1 MAAPQITTGMNSELN
16 QIDSLPTK
24 LKGQWKRR
32 RFHTHLK
39 GMLWILF
46 CIPPVWLVLFG
57 LDRILDLPR
66 LGRWSFLLIAL
77 VLIGWQFFKR
87 WFSQL
92 EPFNLLKCA
101 SQVEKYYPQLGSL
114 LINYVQI
121 NSPIPQASGS
131 QELLGLVKGQAVK
144 VSESIDFGK
153 TVDFKDLSN
162 QIKLT
167 VTSVAVLLTC
177 LLIFGDSMSVAVKR
191 YLGFNL
197 PYPTD
202 TILYEVPDDMIVAQ
216 GTKFSLSVK
225 AKGQVPENGVL
236 HIRDAGSESW
246 RQISLPRD
254 DKKGFVFSIN
264 KTEESFDYY
273 FEVGDAFSHSQREP
287 GLVTVVSPPEIIKQT
302 LQVIPPKYTGLAS
315 YEANNLSSTVPLG
328 SKLTWVVSMSL
339 PVSESSLTGPEDL
352 MIPGQ
357 IEEKGKSVKFVWVA
371 NRAGVY
377 QMVAREKSMGT
388 NFQGQIHKLN
398 LREDIEP
405 RVSLISPVSD
415 IKATS
420 QKKLELLVRA
430 SDDYG
435 LSEFAIL
442 YRVNGE
448 KNRHRIS
455 LGAPP
460 ANDSQKDLLHPR
472 SGTWPLLWNLQ
483 NDLSTLSEG
492 DLIEIAVEVT
502 EVAVNPESARKAL
515 SRTCS
520 VEILSVAEYQSYIT
534 ARFNDLQSDLAETER
549 RELLIKHLHFFIN
562 KRK

>member
-101 SQVEKYYPQLGSL
+101 GQVEKYYPQLGSL

-264 KTEESFDYY
+264 KTEGSFDYY

-357 IEEKGKSVKFVWVA
+357 IQEKGKSVKFVWVA

-460 ANDSQKDLLHPR
+460 ANDSQKDLLYPR

-483 NDLSTLSEG
+483 NDLPNLSEG

-502 EVAVNPESARKAL
+502 EVAANHESARKAL

-534 ARFNDLQSDLAETER
+534 TRFNDLQSDLAETER
-549 RELLIKHLHFFIN
+549 RELLIKHAIQASGN
-562 KRK
+562 Q

>member
-16 QIDSLPTK
+16 QIDSLQTK
-24 LKGQWKRR
+24 LKRQWKRR

-153 TVDFKDLSN
+153 TVDFKDLGN

-167 VTSVAVLLTC
+167 VTSVAVLSTC
-177 LLIFGDSMSVAVKR
+177 LLIFGDSMSVSVKR

-197 PYPTD
+197 TYPTD

-216 GTKFSLSVK
+216 GTKLSLSVK

-236 HIRDAGSESW
+236 HIRDAGGESW

-302 LQVIPPKYTGLAS
+302 LQVTPPKYTGLATF
-315 YEANNLSSTVPLG
+315 EANNLSTTVPLG

-339 PVSESSLTGPEDL
+339 PVSESRLTGPEDL

-357 IEEKGKSVKFVWVA
+357 IEEKGKTVKFTWVA

-377 QMVAREKSMGT
+377 QMVAREKSIGT
-388 NFQGQIHKLN
+388 NFKGQIHKLN

-448 KNRHRIS
+448 KNRHGIS

-460 ANDSQKDLLHPR
+460 ANDSQKDLLYPR

-483 NDLSTLSEG
+483 NDLSNLSEG

-534 ARFNDLQSDLAETER
+534 TRFNELQSDLAETER
-549 RELLIKHLHFFIN
+549 RELLIKHAIQASGN
-562 KRK
+562 Q

>member
-1 MAAPQITTGMNSELN
+1 MAAPQITTDMNSELN
-16 QIDSLPTK
+16 QIDSLQTK
-24 LKGQWKRR
+24 LKRQWKRR
-32 RFHTHLK
+32 RFHTHMK

-177 LLIFGDSMSVAVKR
+177 LLIFGDSMSVSVKR

-197 PYPTD
+197 LYPTD
-202 TILYEVPDDMIVAQ
+202 TILYEVPDDMVLAQ
-216 GTKFSLSVK
+216 GAKLSLSVK

-254 DKKGFVFSIN
+254 EKKGFEFSIN

-287 GLVTVVSPPEIIKQT
+287 GLVTVVSPPEIVKQT

-357 IEEKGKSVKFVWVA
+357 IEEKGESVKFTWVA

-377 QMVAREKSMGT
+377 QMVAREKSIGT
-388 NFQGQIHKLN
+388 NFKGQIHKLN

-460 ANDSQKDLLHPR
+460 ANDSQKDLLYPR

-483 NDLSTLSEG
+483 NDLPNLSEG

-502 EVAVNPESARKAL
+502 EVAANPESARKAL
-515 SRTCS
+515 SRICS

-534 ARFNDLQSDLAETER
+534 TRFNDLQSDLAETER
-549 RELLIKHLHFFIN
+549 RELLIRHAIQASGN
-562 KRK
+562 Q

>member
-101 SQVEKYYPQLGSL
+101 GQVEKYYPQLGSL

-357 IEEKGKSVKFVWVA
+357 IQEKGKSVKFVWVA

-460 ANDSQKDLLHPR
+460 ANDSQKDLLYPR

-483 NDLSTLSEG
+483 NDLPNLSEG

-502 EVAVNPESARKAL
+502 EVAANHESARKAL

-534 ARFNDLQSDLAETER
+534 TRFNDLQSDLAETER
-549 RELLIKHLHFFIN
+549 RELLIKHAIQASGN
-562 KRK
+562 Q

>member
-1 MAAPQITTGMNSELN
+1 
-16 QIDSLPTK
+16 
-24 LKGQWKRR
+24 
-32 RFHTHLK
+32 
-39 GMLWILF
+39 MLWILF

-101 SQVEKYYPQLGSL
+101 GQVEKYYPQLGSL

-216 GTKFSLSVK
+216 GTKLSLSVK

-357 IEEKGKSVKFVWVA
+357 IQEKGKSVKFVWVA

-460 ANDSQKDLLHPR
+460 ANDSQKDLLYPR

-483 NDLSTLSEG
+483 NDLPNLSEG

-502 EVAVNPESARKAL
+502 EVAANHESARKAL

-534 ARFNDLQSDLAETER
+534 TRFNDLQSDLAETER
-549 RELLIKHLHFFIN
+549 RELLIKHAIQASGN
-562 KRK
+562 Q

>member
-1 MAAPQITTGMNSELN
+1 MNSELN

-101 SQVEKYYPQLGSL
+101 GQVEKYYPQLGSL

-197 PYPTD
+197 LYPTD

-216 GTKFSLSVK
+216 GTKLSLSVN

-254 DKKGFVFSIN
+254 HKKGFVFSIN

-357 IEEKGKSVKFVWVA
+357 IQEKGKSVKFVWVA

-388 NFQGQIHKLN
+388 NFQGQIHRLN

-483 NDLSTLSEG
+483 NDLPNLSEG

-502 EVAVNPESARKAL
+502 EVAANHESARKAL

-534 ARFNDLQSDLAETER
+534 GRFNDLQSDLAETER
-549 RELLIKHLHFFIN
+549 RELLIKHAIQASGN
-562 KRK
+562 Q

>member
-216 GTKFSLSVK
+216 GTKLSLSVN

-357 IEEKGKSVKFVWVA
+357 IQEKGKSVKFVWVA

-460 ANDSQKDLLHPR
+460 ANDSQKDLLYPR

-483 NDLSTLSEG
+483 NDLPNLSEG

-502 EVAVNPESARKAL
+502 EVAANHESARKAL

-534 ARFNDLQSDLAETER
+534 TRFNDLQSDLAETER
-549 RELLIKHLHFFIN
+549 RELLIKHAVQASGN
-562 KRK
+562 Q

>member
-101 SQVEKYYPQLGSL
+101 SQVEKHYPQLGSL

-191 YLGFNL
+191 YFGFNL
-197 PYPTD
+197 QYPTD

-357 IEEKGKSVKFVWVA
+357 IEEKGKSVKFTWVA

-460 ANDSQKDLLHPR
+460 ANDSQKDLLYPR

-483 NDLSTLSEG
+483 NDLPNLSEG

-502 EVAVNPESARKAL
+502 EVAANPESARKAL
-515 SRTCS
+515 SRICS

-534 ARFNDLQSDLAETER
+534 TRFNDLQSDLAETER
-549 RELLIKHLHFFIN
+549 RELLIKHAIQASGN
-562 KRK
+562 Q

>member
-1 MAAPQITTGMNSELN
+1 MNSELN

-101 SQVEKYYPQLGSL
+101 SQVEKHYPQLGSL

-216 GTKFSLSVK
+216 GTKLSLSVN

-236 HIRDAGSESW
+236 HIRGAGSESW

-357 IEEKGKSVKFVWVA
+357 IQEKGKSVKFVWVA

-398 LREDIEP
+398 LRDDIEP

-460 ANDSQKDLLHPR
+460 ANDSQKDLLYPR

-483 NDLSTLSEG
+483 NDLPNLSEG

-502 EVAVNPESARKAL
+502 EVAANHESARKAL

-534 ARFNDLQSDLAETER
+534 TRFNDLQSDLAETER
-549 RELLIKHLHFFIN
+549 RELLIKHAIQASGN
-562 KRK
+562 Q

>member
-101 SQVEKYYPQLGSL
+101 SQVEKHYPQLGSL

-254 DKKGFVFSIN
+254 HKKGFVFSIN

-357 IEEKGKSVKFVWVA
+357 IQEKGKSVKFVWVA

-460 ANDSQKDLLHPR
+460 ANDSQKDLLYPR

-483 NDLSTLSEG
+483 NDLPNLSEG

-502 EVAVNPESARKAL
+502 EVAANHESARKAL

-534 ARFNDLQSDLAETER
+534 TRFNDLQSDLAETER
-549 RELLIKHLHFFIN
+549 RELLIKHAIQASGN
-562 KRK
+562 Q

>member
-328 SKLTWVVSMSL
+328 SKLTWVVTMSL

-357 IEEKGKSVKFVWVA
+357 IQEKGKSVKFVWVA

-460 ANDSQKDLLHPR
+460 ANDSQKDLLYPR

-502 EVAVNPESARKAL
+502 EVAVNPKSARKAL

-534 ARFNDLQSDLAETER
+534 GRFNDLQSDLAETER
-549 RELLIKHLHFFIN
+549 RELLIKHAIQASGN
-562 KRK
+562 Q

>member
-216 GTKFSLSVK
+216 GTKLSLSVK

-357 IEEKGKSVKFVWVA
+357 IQEKGKSVKFVWVA

-405 RVSLISPVSD
+405 RVSIISPVSD

-460 ANDSQKDLLHPR
+460 ANDSQKDLLYPR

-483 NDLSTLSEG
+483 NDLPNLSEG

-502 EVAVNPESARKAL
+502 EVAANHESARKAL

-534 ARFNDLQSDLAETER
+534 TRFNDLQSDLAETER
-549 RELLIKHLHFFIN
+549 RELLIKHAIQASGN
-562 KRK
+562 Q

>member
-101 SQVEKYYPQLGSL
+101 SQVEKHFPQLGSL

-216 GTKFSLSVK
+216 GTKLSLSVN

-388 NFQGQIHKLN
+388 NFQGQIHRLN

-472 SGTWPLLWNLQ
+472 SGTWPLLWNLR
-483 NDLSTLSEG
+483 NDLSNLSEG

-520 VEILSVAEYQSYIT
+520 VEILSLAEYQSYIT
-534 ARFNDLQSDLAETER
+534 GRFNDLQSDLAETER
-549 RELLIKHLHFFIN
+549 RELLIKHAIQASGN
-562 KRK
+562 Q

>member
-1 MAAPQITTGMNSELN
+1 MNSELN

-216 GTKFSLSVK
+216 GTKLSLSVN

-460 ANDSQKDLLHPR
+460 ANDSQKDLLYPR

-483 NDLSTLSEG
+483 NDLPNLSEG

-534 ARFNDLQSDLAETER
+534 ARFNDLQTDLAETER
-549 RELLIKHLHFFIN
+549 RELLIKQAIQASGN
-562 KRK
+562 Q

>member
-328 SKLTWVVSMSL
+328 SKLTWVVTMSL
-339 PVSESSLTGPEDL
+339 PVSESSLIGPENL
-352 MIPGQ
+352 MISGQ
-357 IEEKGKSVKFVWVA
+357 IQEKGKSVKFVWVA

-460 ANDSQKDLLHPR
+460 ANDSQKDLLYPR

-483 NDLSTLSEG
+483 NDLSNLSEG

-534 ARFNDLQSDLAETER
+534 TRFNDLQSDLAETER
-549 RELLIKHLHFFIN
+549 RELLIKHAIQASGN
-562 KRK
+562 Q

>member
-357 IEEKGKSVKFVWVA
+357 IEEKGKSVKFTWVA

-377 QMVAREKSMGT
+377 QMVAREKSIGT
-388 NFQGQIHKLN
+388 NFKGQIHKLN

-448 KNRHRIS
+448 KNRHGIS

-460 ANDSQKDLLHPR
+460 ANDSQKDLLYPR

-483 NDLSTLSEG
+483 NDLPNLSEG

-502 EVAVNPESARKAL
+502 EVAANHESARKAL

-534 ARFNDLQSDLAETER
+534 TRFNDLQSDLAETER
-549 RELLIKHLHFFIN
+549 RELLIKHAIQASGN
-562 KRK
+562 Q

>member
-1 MAAPQITTGMNSELN
+1 MNSELN

-216 GTKFSLSVK
+216 GTKLSLSVN

-339 PVSESSLTGPEDL
+339 PVSETSLTGPEDL

-460 ANDSQKDLLHPR
+460 ANDSQKDLLYPR

-483 NDLSTLSEG
+483 NDLPNLSEG

-502 EVAVNPESARKAL
+502 EVAANHESARKAL

-534 ARFNDLQSDLAETER
+534 TRFNDLQSDLAETER
-549 RELLIKHLHFFIN
+549 RELLIKHAVQASGN
-562 KRK
+562 Q

>member
-328 SKLTWVVSMSL
+328 SKLTWVVTMSL

-357 IEEKGKSVKFVWVA
+357 IQEKGKSVKFVWVA

-460 ANDSQKDLLHPR
+460 ANDSQKDLLYPR

-483 NDLSTLSEG
+483 NDLPNLSEG

-502 EVAVNPESARKAL
+502 EVAANHESARKAL

-534 ARFNDLQSDLAETER
+534 TRFNDLQSDLAETER
-549 RELLIKHLHFFIN
+549 RELLIKHAIQASGN
-562 KRK
+562 Q

>member
-191 YLGFNL
+191 YFGFNL
-197 PYPTD
+197 QYPTD

-420 QKKLELLVRA
+420 QKKLELLARA

-483 NDLSTLSEG
+483 NDLPNLSEG

-502 EVAVNPESARKAL
+502 EVAANHESARKAL

-549 RELLIKHLHFFIN
+549 RELLIKHAIQASGN
-562 KRK
+562 Q

>member
-1 MAAPQITTGMNSELN
+1 MNSELN

-101 SQVEKYYPQLGSL
+101 GQVEKYYPQLGSL

-216 GTKFSLSVK
+216 GTKLSLSVN

-357 IEEKGKSVKFVWVA
+357 IQEKGKSVKFVWVA

-388 NFQGQIHKLN
+388 NFQGQIHRLN

-483 NDLSTLSEG
+483 NDLPNLSEG

-502 EVAVNPESARKAL
+502 EVAANHESARKAL

-534 ARFNDLQSDLAETER
+534 GRFNDLQSDLAETER
-549 RELLIKHLHFFIN
+549 RELLIKHAIQASGN
-562 KRK
+562 Q

>member
-101 SQVEKYYPQLGSL
+101 SQVEKHYPQLGSL

-357 IEEKGKSVKFVWVA
+357 IQEKGKSVKFVWVA

-435 LSEFAIL
+435 LSEFVIL

-460 ANDSQKDLLHPR
+460 ANDSQKDLLYPR

-483 NDLSTLSEG
+483 NDLPNLSEG

-502 EVAVNPESARKAL
+502 EVAANHESARKAL

-534 ARFNDLQSDLAETER
+534 TRFNDLQSDLAETER
-549 RELLIKHLHFFIN
+549 RELLIKHAIQASGN
-562 KRK
+562 Q

>member
-1 MAAPQITTGMNSELN
+1 MNSELN
-16 QIDSLPTK
+16 QIDSLPTN
-24 LKGQWKRR
+24 LRGQWKRR

-92 EPFNLLKCA
+92 EPFDILKCA
-101 SQVEKYYPQLGSL
+101 SQVEKHFPQLGSL

-216 GTKFSLSVK
+216 GTKLSLSVK

-287 GLVTVVSPPEIIKQT
+287 GLVTVVLPPEIIKQT

-388 NFQGQIHKLN
+388 NFQGQTHKLN

-460 ANDSQKDLLHPR
+460 ANDSQKDLLYPR
-472 SGTWPLLWNLQ
+472 SGTWPLLWNLR
-483 NDLSTLSEG
+483 NDLSNLSEG

-534 ARFNDLQSDLAETER
+534 ARFNDLQTDLAETER
-549 RELLIKHLHFFIN
+549 RELLIKHAVQASGN
-562 KRK
+562 Q

>member
-216 GTKFSLSVK
+216 GTKLSLSVK

-254 DKKGFVFSIN
+254 EKKGFEFSIN

-357 IEEKGKSVKFVWVA
+357 IQEKGKSVKFVWVA

-483 NDLSTLSEG
+483 NDLPNLSEG

-502 EVAVNPESARKAL
+502 EVAANHESARKAL

-534 ARFNDLQSDLAETER
+534 TRFNDLQSDLAETER
-549 RELLIKHLHFFIN
+549 RELLIKHAIQASGN
-562 KRK
+562 Q

>member
-1 MAAPQITTGMNSELN
+1 MNSELN

-101 SQVEKYYPQLGSL
+101 SQVEKHFPQLGSL

-315 YEANNLSSTVPLG
+315 YDANNLSSTVPLG

-460 ANDSQKDLLHPR
+460 ANDSQKDLLYPR

-483 NDLSTLSEG
+483 NDLPNLSEG

-502 EVAVNPESARKAL
+502 EVAANHESARKAL
-515 SRTCS
+515 SSTCS

-534 ARFNDLQSDLAETER
+534 TRFNDLQSDLAETER
-549 RELLIKHLHFFIN
+549 RELLIKHAIQASSN
-562 KRK
+562 Q

>member
-101 SQVEKYYPQLGSL
+101 GQVEKYYPQLGSL

-216 GTKFSLSVK
+216 GTKLSLSVN

-357 IEEKGKSVKFVWVA
+357 IQEKGKSVKFVWVA

-388 NFQGQIHKLN
+388 NFQGQIHRLN

-483 NDLSTLSEG
+483 NDLPNLSEG

-502 EVAVNPESARKAL
+502 EVAAHHESARKAL

-534 ARFNDLQSDLAETER
+534 GRFNDLQSDLAETER
-549 RELLIKHLHFFIN
+549 RELLIKHAIQASGN
-562 KRK
+562 Q

>member
-16 QIDSLPTK
+16 QIDSLQTK
-24 LKGQWKRR
+24 LKRQWKRR
-32 RFHTHLK
+32 RFHTHMK

-66 LGRWSFLLIAL
+66 LGRWLFLLIAL
-77 VLIGWQFFKR
+77 VLIGWQFFRR

-101 SQVEKYYPQLGSL
+101 SQVEKHFPQLGSL

-121 NSPIPQASGS
+121 NSPFLQASGS

-144 VSESIDFGK
+144 ASESIDFGK
-153 TVDFKDLSN
+153 TVDFKDLGN

-167 VTSVAVLLTC
+167 VTSVAVLSTC
-177 LLIFGDSMSVAVKR
+177 LLIFGDSMSVSVKR

-197 PYPTD
+197 TYPTD

-216 GTKFSLSVK
+216 GTKLSLSVK

-254 DKKGFVFSIN
+254 EKKGFEFSIN

-273 FEVGDAFSHSQREP
+273 FEVGDTFSHSQREP

-357 IEEKGKSVKFVWVA
+357 IEEKGKSVKFIWVA

-377 QMVAREKSMGT
+377 QMVAREKSIGT
-388 NFQGQIHKLN
+388 NFKGQIHKLN

-460 ANDSQKDLLHPR
+460 ANDSQKDLLYPR

-483 NDLSTLSEG
+483 NDLPNLSEG

-502 EVAVNPESARKAL
+502 EVAANHESARKAL

-534 ARFNDLQSDLAETER
+534 TRFNELQSDLAETER
-549 RELLIKHLHFFIN
+549 RELLIKHAIQASGN
-562 KRK
+562 Q

>member
-216 GTKFSLSVK
+216 GTKLSLSVN

-357 IEEKGKSVKFVWVA
+357 IQEKGKSVKFVWVA

-460 ANDSQKDLLHPR
+460 ANDSQKDLLYPR

-483 NDLSTLSEG
+483 NDLPNLSEG

-502 EVAVNPESARKAL
+502 EVAANHESARKAL

-534 ARFNDLQSDLAETER
+534 TRFNDLQSDLAETER
-549 RELLIKHLHFFIN
+549 RELLIKHAIQASGN
-562 KRK
+562 Q

>member
-460 ANDSQKDLLHPR
+460 ANDSQKDLLYPR

-483 NDLSTLSEG
+483 NDLPNLSEG

-502 EVAVNPESARKAL
+502 EVAANHESARKAL

-534 ARFNDLQSDLAETER
+534 TRFNDLQSDLAETER
-549 RELLIKHLHFFIN
+549 RELLIKHAIQASGN
-562 KRK
+562 Q

>member
-216 GTKFSLSVK
+216 GTKLSLSVN

-377 QMVAREKSMGT
+377 QMVAREKSIGT
-388 NFQGQIHKLN
+388 NFKGQIHKLN

-460 ANDSQKDLLHPR
+460 ANDSQKDLLYPR

-483 NDLSTLSEG
+483 NDLPNLSEG

-502 EVAVNPESARKAL
+502 EVAANHESARKAL

-534 ARFNDLQSDLAETER
+534 TRFNDLQSDLAETER
-549 RELLIKHLHFFIN
+549 RELLIRHAIQASGN
-562 KRK
+562 Q

>member
-1 MAAPQITTGMNSELN
+1 MNSELN

-101 SQVEKYYPQLGSL
+101 SQVEKHFPQLGSL

-216 GTKFSLSVK
+216 GTKLSLSVN

-357 IEEKGKSVKFVWVA
+357 IEEKGKSAKFVWVA

-388 NFQGQIHKLN
+388 NFQGQIHRLN

-442 YRVNGE
+442 YRLNGE

-460 ANDSQKDLLHPR
+460 ANDSQKDLLYPR

-483 NDLSTLSEG
+483 NDLPNLSEG

-502 EVAVNPESARKAL
+502 EVAANHESARKAL

-534 ARFNDLQSDLAETER
+534 GRFNDLQSDLAETER
-549 RELLIKHLHFFIN
+549 RELLIKHAVQASGN
-562 KRK
+562 Q

>member
-1 MAAPQITTGMNSELN
+1 VAAPQITTGMNSELN

-216 GTKFSLSVK
+216 GTKLSLSVK

-246 RQISLPRD
+246 RQISLPRH
-254 DKKGFVFSIN
+254 DKNGFEFSIN

-357 IEEKGKSVKFVWVA
+357 IQEKGKSVKFVWVA

-460 ANDSQKDLLHPR
+460 ANDSQKDLLYPR

-483 NDLSTLSEG
+483 NDLPNLSEG

-502 EVAVNPESARKAL
+502 EVAANHESARKAL

-534 ARFNDLQSDLAETER
+534 TRFNDLQSDLAETER
-549 RELLIKHLHFFIN
+549 RELLIKHAIQASGN
-562 KRK
+562 Q

>member
-101 SQVEKYYPQLGSL
+101 GQVEKYYPQLGSL

-357 IEEKGKSVKFVWVA
+357 IQEKGKSVKFVWVA

-460 ANDSQKDLLHPR
+460 ANDSQKDLLYPR

-483 NDLSTLSEG
+483 NDLPNLSEG

-502 EVAVNPESARKAL
+502 EVAANHESARKAL

-534 ARFNDLQSDLAETER
+534 GRFNDLQSDLAETER
-549 RELLIKHLHFFIN
+549 RELLIKHAIQASGN
-562 KRK
+562 Q

>member
-191 YLGFNL
+191 YFGFNL
-197 PYPTD
+197 QYPTD

-236 HIRDAGSESW
+236 HIRDVGSESW

-302 LQVIPPKYTGLAS
+302 LQVIPPKYTALAS
-315 YEANNLSSTVPLG
+315 YDANNLSSTVPLG

-398 LREDIEP
+398 LREDFEP

-460 ANDSQKDLLHPR
+460 ANDSQKDLLYPR

-483 NDLSTLSEG
+483 NDLSNLSEG

-502 EVAVNPESARKAL
+502 EVAVNPESARKTL

-534 ARFNDLQSDLAETER
+534 SRFNDLQSDLAETER
-549 RELLIKHLHFFIN
+549 RELLIRHAIQASGN
-562 KRK
+562 Q

>member
-1 MAAPQITTGMNSELN
+1 MVAAPQITTGMNSELN

-357 IEEKGKSVKFVWVA
+357 IQEKGKSVKFVWVA

-460 ANDSQKDLLHPR
+460 ANDSQKDLLYPR

-483 NDLSTLSEG
+483 NDLPNLSEG

-502 EVAVNPESARKAL
+502 EVAANHESARKAL

-534 ARFNDLQSDLAETER
+534 TRFNDLQSDLAETER
-549 RELLIKHLHFFIN
+549 RELLIKHAIQASGN
-562 KRK
+562 Q

>member
-357 IEEKGKSVKFVWVA
+357 IQEKGKSVKFVWVA

-460 ANDSQKDLLHPR
+460 ANDSQKDLLYPR

-483 NDLSTLSEG
+483 NDLPNLSEG

-502 EVAVNPESARKAL
+502 EVAANPESARKAL

-534 ARFNDLQSDLAETER
+534 GRFNDLQSDLAETER
-549 RELLIKHLHFFIN
+549 RELLIKHAIQASGN
-562 KRK
+562 Q

>member
-1 MAAPQITTGMNSELN
+1 MNSELN

-101 SQVEKYYPQLGSL
+101 SQVEKHYPQLGSL

-216 GTKFSLSVK
+216 GTKLSLSVN

-254 DKKGFVFSIN
+254 EKKGFEFSIN

-328 SKLTWVVSMSL
+328 SKLTWVVTMSL
-339 PVSESSLTGPEDL
+339 PVSESSLIGPENL
-352 MIPGQ
+352 MISGQ
-357 IEEKGKSVKFVWVA
+357 IQEKGKSVKFVWVA

-435 LSEFAIL
+435 LSEFVIL

-460 ANDSQKDLLHPR
+460 ANDSQKDLLYPR

-483 NDLSTLSEG
+483 NDLPNLSEG

-502 EVAVNPESARKAL
+502 EVAANHESARKAL

-534 ARFNDLQSDLAETER
+534 TRFNDLQSDLAETER
-549 RELLIKHLHFFIN
+549 RELLIKHAIQASGN
-562 KRK
+562 Q

>member
-197 PYPTD
+197 PYPTN

-236 HIRDAGSESW
+236 HIRDVGSESW

-315 YEANNLSSTVPLG
+315 YDANNLSSTVPLG

-339 PVSESSLTGPEDL
+339 PVSEPSLTGPEDL

-398 LREDIEP
+398 LREDFEP

-460 ANDSQKDLLHPR
+460 ANDSQKDLLYPR

-483 NDLSTLSEG
+483 NDLSNLSEG

-502 EVAVNPESARKAL
+502 EVAVNPESARKTL

-534 ARFNDLQSDLAETER
+534 SRFNDLQSDLAETER
-549 RELLIKHLHFFIN
+549 RELLIKHAIQASGN
-562 KRK
+562 Q

>member
-216 GTKFSLSVK
+216 GTKLSLSVK

-264 KTEESFDYY
+264 KTEESFNYY
-273 FEVGDAFSHSQREP
+273 FEVGDAFSHPHREP

-357 IEEKGKSVKFVWVA
+357 IQEKGKSVKFVWVA

-460 ANDSQKDLLHPR
+460 ANDSQKDLLYPR

-483 NDLSTLSEG
+483 NDLPNLSEG

-502 EVAVNPESARKAL
+502 EVAANHESARKAL

-534 ARFNDLQSDLAETER
+534 TRFNDLQSDLAETER
-549 RELLIKHLHFFIN
+549 RELLIKHAIQASGN
-562 KRK
+562 Q

>member
-101 SQVEKYYPQLGSL
+101 GQVEKYYPQLGSL

-216 GTKFSLSVK
+216 GTKLSLSVN

-315 YEANNLSSTVPLG
+315 YEANNLSITVPLG

-357 IEEKGKSVKFVWVA
+357 IQEKGKSVKFVWVA

-483 NDLSTLSEG
+483 NDLPNLSEG

-502 EVAVNPESARKAL
+502 EVAANHESARKAL

-534 ARFNDLQSDLAETER
+534 TRFNDLQSDLAETER
-549 RELLIKHLHFFIN
+549 RELLIKHAIQASGN
-562 KRK
+562 Q